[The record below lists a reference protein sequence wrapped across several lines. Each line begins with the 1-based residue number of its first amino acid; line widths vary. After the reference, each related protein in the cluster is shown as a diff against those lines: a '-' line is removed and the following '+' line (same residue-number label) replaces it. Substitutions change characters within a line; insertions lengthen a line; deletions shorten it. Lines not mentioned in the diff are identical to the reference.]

1 MYFLL
6 IHKHCPCLPASGT
19 FLFAIPPLFLSLCL
33 KSFKTTIIN
42 KISPDHTDPATAP
55 PLGCGTLA
63 TGAIALQRAT
73 SESMLCAH
81 HLAPIPLEMC
91 GPTKLLTVFLIHRW
105 SQQVFNSED
114 VDKNEFLKS
123 RKVYLV
129 RKKYF
134 LITQRDQ
141 SNSFLRQIPHSLSFF
156 SWYFDC
162 VRTGSS
168 LLYAGFL

>member
-19 FLFAIPPLFLSLCL
+19 FLFAIPPLFLSFCL

-42 KISPDHTDPATAP
+42 KISPDHTHPGHFSSSGLLNTGYWSRCPTTCHVRKYAACS
-55 PLGCGTLA
+55 PL
-63 TGAIALQRAT
+63 
-73 SESMLCAH
+73 
-81 HLAPIPLEMC
+81 IPNSSGSMC

-123 RKVYLV
+123 RKSYLV

-134 LITQRDQ
+134 LITQ
-141 SNSFLRQIPHSLSFF
+141 SNSFLWQIPHSL
-156 SWYFDC
+156 
-162 VRTGSS
+162 
-168 LLYAGFL
+168 